1 MEIDMRAYP
10 EFRLQILHN
19 GKWLMITAAWDLSA
33 LDAQI
38 DIYKGKRQVFRVQRL
53 VNGRYKNF

>member
-1 MEIDMRAYP
+1 MRAYP